1 MPRLKL
7 LIIAVFPF
15 VLTACASLSED
26 ECKLANWEVIGYE
39 DGNKGYGQAQ
49 IGKHRSACAKHGVA
63 PDLATYQQGHQRGVR
78 AFCNP
83 SRAYSM
89 GTRGSQYNGMCP
101 KDLEPA
107 FLKAHQ
113 AGKKVHI
120 ASQRVKT
127 IQNKQN
133 KQESELKTIKAQLK
147 AKEGLL
153 ISPQGTVAQ
162 KASLLLEIKDLNQR
176 SGQLDSLIKQ
186 SHKELAVARAQLN
199 HISSTARF

>member
-1 MPRLKL
+1 MSRLKL
-7 LIIAVFPF
+7 LIIAVFPLIF
-15 VLTACASLSED
+15 TACASLNED
-26 ECKLANWEVIGYE
+26 ECKLANWEAIGYE

-63 PDLATYQQGHQRGVR
+63 PDLATYQQGHQRGAR

-89 GTRGSQYNGMCP
+89 GKRGSQYKGMCP

-107 FLKAHQ
+107 FIKAYR
-113 AGKKVHI
+113 AGKKVHL
-120 ASQRVKT
+120 ASQRVKAL
-127 IQNKQN
+127 QDKNN
-133 KQESELKTIKAQLK
+133 KQESELKTIKTQLK

-153 ISPQGTVAQ
+153 ISPQGNVAQ

-176 SGQLDSLIKQ
+176 SGQLDSQIKQ
-186 SHKELAVARAQLN
+186 TDKELALARTQLN
-199 HISSTARF
+199 HISSTTRF

>member
-1 MPRLKL
+1 MSRLKL
-7 LIIAVFPF
+7 LVVAVFPLVF
-15 VLTACASLSED
+15 TACASLSED

-49 IGKHRSACAKHGVA
+49 IGKHRSACAKHGIA

-83 SRAYSM
+83 SRAYSI
-89 GTRGSQYNGMCP
+89 GTRGSQYKGMCP

-107 FLKAHQ
+107 FLKAYR

-120 ASQRVKT
+120 ASQRVKAL
-127 IQNKQN
+127 QNKHN
-133 KQESELKTIKAQLK
+133 KQESELKTIQTQLK

-153 ISPQGTVAQ
+153 ISPQGNVAQ

-176 SGQLDSLIKQ
+176 SGELNSQIK
-186 SHKELAVARAQLN
+186 HTDRELAVATTQLN
-199 HISSTARF
+199 HISSTTRF

>member
-1 MPRLKL
+1 MSRLKL
-7 LIIAVFPF
+7 LIIAAFPLVF
-15 VLTACASLSED
+15 TACASLSED

-49 IGKHRSACAKHGVA
+49 IGKHRSACAKHGIA
-63 PDLATYQQGHQRGVR
+63 PDLTTYQQGHQRGVR

-89 GTRGSQYNGMCP
+89 GKRGSQYKGMCP

-107 FLKAHQ
+107 FIKAYR

-120 ASQRVKT
+120 AAQRVT
-127 IQNKQN
+127 TLQNKQK
-133 KQESELKTIKAQLK
+133 KQNSELKTVKTQLK

-153 ISPQGTVAQ
+153 ISPQGNVAQ
-162 KASLLLEIKDLNQR
+162 RASLLLEIKDLNQR
-176 SGQLDSLIKQ
+176 SGQLDSQIKQ
-186 SHKELAVARAQLN
+186 TDKELALARTQLN
-199 HISSTARF
+199 HISSTTRF